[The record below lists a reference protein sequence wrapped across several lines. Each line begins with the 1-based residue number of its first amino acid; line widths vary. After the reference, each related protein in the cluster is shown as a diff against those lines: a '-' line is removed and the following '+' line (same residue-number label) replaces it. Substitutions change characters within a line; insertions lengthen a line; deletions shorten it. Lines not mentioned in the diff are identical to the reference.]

1 MFSMIANR
9 VIVLESVEMS
19 PEVPI
24 NRRDIVFLIDGSAS
38 LGRVNFLQI
47 RDFILSIVEKF
58 EVGPDAVQ
66 VGLVQYSNNAK
77 TEFYLNTFSTK
88 AQVLGFIRRLRLK
101 MGRPLNTGAALDYVF
116 KTHFTSSAGSRK
128 DKDIPQLLVLITA
141 GKSKDDVKMPADT
154 LKEAS
159 IMTLAIGGRNA
170 DLAEL
175 QKIAIDPSLVFNVKE
190 FRSLPHVLET
200 VMTPLSALTGVT
212 RVEKQPTP
220 PLKDVPPPVKKGTI
234 YLPNNWNKVHR
245 KSGCTTKTDRRDIV
259 FLVDGT
265 LNFGHKN
272 FAAIRGFVAR
282 IIGAQDIGSD
292 RVRVGLVQY
301 SDDAE
306 AEFYLN
312 TYSTKAQ
319 LLSKIKQLRP
329 KGGRTL
335 KTGAALDNVSRY
347 LFTKSAGGRR
357 EEGVPQFLVHVAGG
371 SSIDDT
377 KQSSDALLRAGVMT
391 LAVGVG
397 NADQQRLS
405 EIALDPSLGFYVK
418 EFRSLP
424 DIEQKV
430 LLQLSTLTGFKV
442 VSELPTVPSIKEM
455 VPTRG
460 GEVFTGT
467 TKADRRDIVF
477 LVDGTLNFSHKN
489 FAAIRGFVA
498 RIIGAQDIGS
508 DRVRVGLVQYSDDAK
523 TEFYLKTYT
532 TKAQLLSKMK
542 QLRPKGGRT
551 LKTGAA
557 LDYVSRYLFT
567 KSAGGRREEGV
578 PQFLV
583 HVAGGSSIDD
593 TKQSSDALLRTGVM
607 ALAVGVGN
615 ADQQRLSEIALDPSL
630 VFYVKEFRSLPDIV
644 QKVLLPLSTLT
655 GFKVVSELPT
665 VPSIKEMVPTSREE
679 AFTDVM
685 KAQGRDIVFLIDGST
700 KVEASFPS
708 ILKFLQSITQ
718 ELNIGRNA
726 DQVGVVQYSDDPKV
740 EFFMNTY
747 SNKEDILTAVQR
759 MRFMGGRALNTGKA
773 LDYVMRHIFT
783 KPAGS
788 RLDAGVAQM
797 LVLLTSGKSRD
808 DVKQAGEALKR
819 AAIVTFVIGGMEA
832 DGHELQEIAY
842 SSNLMFAVEDF
853 QSLPDIKNQLLR
865 PLKTLTVE
873 IVKLPTTVT
882 EGTTKADRRDIVFLV
897 DGSLNFGHKN
907 FASIRGFVAR
917 IIGAQ
922 DIGSDRVRVGLVQY
936 SDDAEAEFYLN
947 TYSTKAQLLS
957 KIKQLRPKGGRTL
970 KTGAALDYVSRYLFT
985 KSAGGRREE
994 GVPQFLVHVAGGS
1007 SIDDTKQSS
1016 DALLRAGVM
1025 TLAVGVGNADQQRL
1039 SEIASDPS
1047 LGFYVK
1053 EFQSLPD
1060 IEQKVLLPLST
1071 LTGFKVVSELP
1082 TVPSIKEIVPTRGG
1096 EVFTGTTKAD
1106 RRDIVFLVDGSLN
1119 FGHKNFASIRG
1130 FVARIIGAQDIGSD
1144 RVRIGLVQYSD
1155 DAETEFYLN
1164 TNSTKAQLLSK
1175 IKQLRPKGG
1184 RTLKTGAALDY
1195 VSRYLFTKSAGGRR
1209 EEGVPQFLVHVAG
1222 DSSIDDTKQSSDA
1235 LLRAGVMTL
1244 AVGVGNADQQRLSE
1258 IALDPSLGFYVKE
1271 FRSLPDIEQ
1280 KVLLQLST
1288 LTGFKVVSELPTVP
1302 SIKEMVPTRG
1312 GEVFT
1317 GTTKADRRDIVFLVD
1332 GTLNFSHKNFA
1343 AIRGFV
1349 ARIIGAQDIGS
1360 DRVRVGLVQYSDDA
1374 KTEFY
1379 LKTYTTK
1386 AQLLSK
1392 MKQLRPKGGRT
1403 LKTGAALD
1411 YVSRYLF
1418 TKSAGGRREEGVPQ
1432 FLVHVAGGSS
1442 IDDTKQS
1449 SDALLRTG
1457 VMALAVGVG
1466 NADQQRLSE
1475 IALDPSLVFYVK
1487 EFRSLPDIVQK
1498 VLLPLSTLTGFKVV
1512 SELPTV
1518 PSIKEMVP
1526 TSREEAFTDV
1536 MKAQGRDIVFLIDG
1550 STKVEASFPS
1560 ILKFL
1565 QSITQE
1571 LNIGRNADQVGVV
1584 QYSDDPKVEFFMN
1597 TYSNKED
1604 ILTAVQRMRFM
1615 GGRALNTGKALDY
1628 VMRHIFTKPAGSRL
1642 DAGVAQML
1650 VLLTSGKSRDDVK
1663 QAGEALKRAAIVTFV
1678 IGGMEADGHEL
1689 QEIAYSPT

>member
-1 MFSMIANR
+1 MKMHVCMPLLLVLGLMLSNITETQKQGKKELWSIKLETADLVFLIDGSNNVGRANFAHVRDFMVNFIENLDVGPDTIQIGVAQYSDDPSAEFYLNTYSTKTQVLDAVKGLQLRGGEELKTGAALQFLVDSYFTESAGSRAGDGVPQAVFLLTSKKSSDNIRQGVLEIKRNHVFTFVIGLGQADRAEVKLIATDPIFTAEFSNFQVNAAAQQKLLQMFSMIANR

-24 NRRDIVFLIDGSAS
+24 NRKDIVFLIDGSAS

-212 RVEKQPTP
+212 RVEK
-220 PLKDVPPPVKKGTI
+220 
-234 YLPNNWNKVHR
+234 
-245 KSGCTTKTDRRDIV
+245 RDIV

-424 DIEQKV
+424 DIE
-430 LLQLSTLTGFKV
+430 
-442 VSELPTVPSIKEM
+442 SESV
-455 VPTRG
+455 
-460 GEVFTGT
+460 
-467 TKADRRDIVF
+467 ADRRDIVF

-523 TEFYLKTYT
+523 TE
-532 TKAQLLSKMK
+532 
-542 QLRPKGGRT
+542 PKGGRT

-630 VFYVKEFRSLPDIV
+630 VSIKHGQQKYSLSLCESWLFS
-644 QKVLLPLSTLT
+644 QLKTAKLT
-655 GFKVVSELPT
+655 VVSSL
-665 VPSIKEMVPTSREE
+665 
-679 AFTDVM
+679 DVM

-882 EGTTKADRRDIVFLV
+882 EGLFLH
-897 DGSLNFGHKN
+897 F
-907 FASIRGFVAR
+907 
-917 IIGAQ
+917 
-922 DIGSDRVRVGLVQY
+922 
-936 SDDAEAEFYLN
+936 
-947 TYSTKAQLLS
+947 
-957 KIKQLRPKGGRTL
+957 
-970 KTGAALDYVSRYLFT
+970 FT
-985 KSAGGRREE
+985 
-994 GVPQFLVHVAGGS
+994 
-1007 SIDDTKQSS
+1007 
-1016 DALLRAGVM
+1016 
-1025 TLAVGVGNADQQRL
+1025 VGN
-1039 SEIASDPS
+1039 
-1047 LGFYVK
+1047 K
-1053 EFQSLPD
+1053 
-1060 IEQKVLLPLST
+1060 
-1071 LTGFKVVSELP
+1071 
-1082 TVPSIKEIVPTRGG
+1082 
-1096 EVFTGTTKAD
+1096 
-1106 RRDIVFLVDGSLN
+1106 RDV
-1119 FGHKNFASIRG
+1119 
-1130 FVARIIGAQDIGSD
+1130 
-1144 RVRIGLVQYSD
+1144 
-1155 DAETEFYLN
+1155 
-1164 TNSTKAQLLSK
+1164 
-1175 IKQLRPKGG
+1175 
-1184 RTLKTGAALDY
+1184 
-1195 VSRYLFTKSAGGRR
+1195 
-1209 EEGVPQFLVHVAG
+1209 
-1222 DSSIDDTKQSSDA
+1222 
-1235 LLRAGVMTL
+1235 
-1244 AVGVGNADQQRLSE
+1244 
-1258 IALDPSLGFYVKE
+1258 
-1271 FRSLPDIEQ
+1271 
-1280 KVLLQLST
+1280 
-1288 LTGFKVVSELPTVP
+1288 
-1302 SIKEMVPTRG
+1302 
-1312 GEVFT
+1312 
-1317 GTTKADRRDIVFLVD
+1317 
-1332 GTLNFSHKNFA
+1332 
-1343 AIRGFV
+1343 
-1349 ARIIGAQDIGS
+1349 
-1360 DRVRVGLVQYSDDA
+1360 
-1374 KTEFY
+1374 
-1379 LKTYTTK
+1379 
-1386 AQLLSK
+1386 
-1392 MKQLRPKGGRT
+1392 
-1403 LKTGAALD
+1403 
-1411 YVSRYLF
+1411 
-1418 TKSAGGRREEGVPQ
+1418 
-1432 FLVHVAGGSS
+1432 
-1442 IDDTKQS
+1442 
-1449 SDALLRTG
+1449 
-1457 VMALAVGVG
+1457 
-1466 NADQQRLSE
+1466 
-1475 IALDPSLVFYVK
+1475 
-1487 EFRSLPDIVQK
+1487 
-1498 VLLPLSTLTGFKVV
+1498 
-1512 SELPTV
+1512 
-1518 PSIKEMVP
+1518 
-1526 TSREEAFTDV
+1526 
-1536 MKAQGRDIVFLIDG
+1536 VFLIDG
-1550 STKVEASFPS
+1550 TSKVGTNFYRIRDFIYNLIQNFDVGEDKDR
-1560 ILKFL
+1560 I
-1565 QSITQE
+1565 
-1571 LNIGRNADQVGVV
+1571 GVV
-1584 QYSDDPKVEFFMN
+1584 QYSDDARVEFPLN
-1597 TYSNKED
+1597 AYSNFMTLLD
-1604 ILTAVQRMRFM
+1604 AVRRLGLK
-1615 GGRALNTGKALDY
+1615 GGRTLNTGSALDFIMKN
-1628 VMRHIFTKPAGSRL
+1628 VLTKSAGSRRDL
-1642 DAGVAQML
+1642 GITQIL
-1650 VLLTSGKSRDDVK
+1650 VLITTGKSQDEVRLPS
-1663 QAGEALKRAAIVTFV
+1663 EILKRAGVVTFTV
-1678 IGGMEADGHEL
+1678 GINEADNSEL
-1689 QEIAYSPT
+1689 HQIAYSPKLIFQVNDYWDLSDLDLQLLTVPNPQMVQCATNSRRLKMTNLLLFCFFGGIIIRRVE